1 MRSRRTAFRIL
12 LLLTLIWMGVI
23 FWFSSRNAAESSS
36 LSRSLLRGIL
46 SVIVPHWEQRSAA
59 EQVKVIRAVHTL
71 FRKLGHF
78 SEFTV
83 LGLLLAM
90 TLRLFFRPEQIR
102 RQSHPRL
109 TGIAL
114 PVLLAFLYACSDE
127 IHQRFVAGR
136 SCEFRDVCI
145 DIAGAF
151 CGILCCMLLLRV
163 RKKVSAMHLKR
174 GSASIPAKE
183 S

>member
-12 LLLTLIWMGVI
+12 LLLTLVWMGVI

-36 LSRSLLRGIL
+36 LSRGLLRGIL

-59 EQVKVIRAVHTL
+59 EQLQIIRAVHTL

-90 TLRLFFRPEQIR
+90 TLRLFFRPDQIR

-114 PVLLAFLYACSDE
+114 PALLALLYACSDE

-136 SCEFRDVCI
+136 SCELRDVCI
-145 DIAGAF
+145 DLAGAF
-151 CGILCCMLLLRV
+151 CGILCCMLLLRI
-163 RKKVSAMHLKR
+163 RKKHRLR
-174 GSASIPAKE
+174 RIRHENPAC
-183 S
+183 